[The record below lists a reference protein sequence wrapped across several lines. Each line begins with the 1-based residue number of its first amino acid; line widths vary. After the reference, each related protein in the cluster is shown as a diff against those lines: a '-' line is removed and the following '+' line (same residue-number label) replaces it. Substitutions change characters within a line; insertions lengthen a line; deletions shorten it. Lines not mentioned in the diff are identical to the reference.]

1 MKCESDGTGEMR
13 TGISDKHNSKTEK
26 DRKRKPGKKRRKEE
40 RNAIAKMNINFIAET
55 CQM

>member
-1 MKCESDGTGEMR
+1 MR